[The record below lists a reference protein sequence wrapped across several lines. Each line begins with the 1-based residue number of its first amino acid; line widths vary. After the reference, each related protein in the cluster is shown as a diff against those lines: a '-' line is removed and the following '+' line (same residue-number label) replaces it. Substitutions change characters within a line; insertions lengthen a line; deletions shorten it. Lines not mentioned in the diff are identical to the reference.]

1 MGWWKG
7 QRILWGGGVFTTVD
21 MGTTVA
27 TLINE
32 LYSLKCAQLS
42 DSELPQDQ
50 TIVDTMF
57 A

>member
-7 QRILWGGGVFTTVD
+7 QRILWGGVSTTVD

-42 DSELPQDQ
+42 DSELPEDQ